1 VVAGHNSGGDAVV
14 IIAQRR
20 PVEEKK
26 KIREKLIFFQILAC
40 GFSFFNAWNSPLFI
54 KGGIWAF
61 CLYW

>member
-1 VVAGHNSGGDAVV
+1 VV